1 MLFRA
6 ACNKKHGRR
15 KKYMKRKRK
24 QEPQKAAPAS
34 LVILTMLAEI
44 KSIIDDAE
52 RAGKKP

>member
-1 MLFRA
+1 
-6 ACNKKHGRR
+6 
-15 KKYMKRKRK
+15 MKRKKKRA
-24 QEPQKAAPAS
+24 QKAAPAS